1 MHVLY
6 VDGIAYAGD
15 ATNIETIQA
24 ANIQQIILLNLNSFF
39 LCLFIKQF
47 LHFYLLF
54 RQKVPFSYT
63 YKRKKRQ
70 NVTAA
75 EKNDKNDKNGFKYFR
90 QSVRWLSFIIKK
102 CLSRPDH
109 RCLLLDIYPYPD
121 IMHF

>member
-1 MHVLY
+1 MPVLY

-75 EKNDKNDKNGFKYFR
+75 EKNDKKMIKMIKRVLNIFGSQSDGF
-90 QSVRWLSFIIKK
+90 
-102 CLSRPDH
+102 
-109 RCLLLDIYPYPD
+109 LL
-121 IMHF
+121 